1 MSVSAANL
9 RWLYILLM
17 KGRVPVK
24 GGHGDSGQETNNPTK
39 LFIAKRPAGRCARSD
54 VPSRPPQSNIDRN
67 WVLLDAEQ
75 PALVSRGGDR
85 LIQTGLRVE
94 SRRMR
99 SLGRLKRQ
107 TRQKAQLFAITDG
120 CLGEKGQHPT

>member
-1 MSVSAANL
+1 MSVSTANL
-9 RWLYILLM
+9 IWLCVLLT

-39 LFIAKRPAGRCARSD
+39 LFIFIVKRPAGRCARSD

-67 WVLLDAEQ
+67 WVLDAEQ

-107 TRQKAQLFAITDG
+107 KAQLFAITDG

>member
-1 MSVSAANL
+1 MMSVSAANL

-24 GGHGDSGQETNNPTK
+24 GGPGDSGQETNNPTK

-99 SLGRLKRQ
+99 SLLLGGLK
-107 TRQKAQLFAITDG
+107 RQKAQLFAIAG
-120 CLGEKGQHPT
+120 SRVNQAGNIP